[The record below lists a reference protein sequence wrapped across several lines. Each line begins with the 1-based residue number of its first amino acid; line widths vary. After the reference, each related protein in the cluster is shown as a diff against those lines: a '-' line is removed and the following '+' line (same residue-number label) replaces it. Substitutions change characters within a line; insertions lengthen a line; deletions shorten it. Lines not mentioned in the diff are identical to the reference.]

1 MEKGTLLLASS
12 GKEFVKP
19 TGILASSSEVKKAR
33 KEAMG
38 RLGLDFLD
46 GFGDDDMDIEKE
58 LAADEPDPDVEMED
72 IMPKKEEEVSSVSL
86 VDIASSATVKKEP
99 SPPARSATN
108 TPAIPAPTPQDVPM
122 ADDCTLSARER
133 NRLKRKRKPG
143 NSAFVAAPAPPAQG
157 SGSKYSAAPSG
168 QSKYVHIAA

>member
-33 KEAMG
+33 REAMG

-46 GFGDDDMDIEKE
+46 SVDGTDEMDIEKE
-58 LAADEPDPDVEMED
+58 LAGDEADQDVDMEPSV
-72 IMPKKEEEVSSVSL
+72 KAEEVSIIISPYDGPP
-86 VDIASSATVKKEP
+86 DIKMKEP
-99 SPPARSATN
+99 SPPARSLST
-108 TPAIPAPTPQDVPM
+108 TPAAPSPAASGPSA
-122 ADDCTLSARER
+122 ADDTSALSARER

-143 NSAFVAAPAPPAQG
+143 NSAFVAAPPPAQG
-157 SGSKYSAAPSG
+157 SGAKYNANAAGPSKC
-168 QSKYVHIAA
+168 V